1 MPNPGQPTIHP
12 GATGNAVRRAQ
23 RAVRRTPNLSIVVDG
38 IFGPKTEDAI
48 KLFQDSEG
56 LVVDGVVG
64 PATWAALPDGGPMPV
79 LQTGSHGQV
88 VHSLQS
94 VLHNG
99 ASEWGTGPG
108 AIDGQFGPHTRASVE
123 AFQGWGGVAVDGIVG
138 EQTWDVSL
146 HAASATLET
155 QVGLGFVEG

>member
-12 GATGNAVRRAQ
+12 GATGDAVRRAQ
-23 RAVRRTPNLSIVVDG
+23 RAVRRTPNLTIVVDG

-48 KLFQDSEG
+48 RLFQDSEG
-56 LVVDGVVG
+56 LAVDGVVG

-79 LQTGSHGQV
+79 LRTGSHGQV

-99 ASEWGTGPG
+99 ASEWGTAFGP
-108 AIDGQFGPHTRASVE
+108 IDGQFGS
-123 AFQGWGGVAVDGIVG
+123 
-138 EQTWDVSL
+138 QT
-146 HAASATLET
+146 HK
-155 QVGLGFVEG
+155 Q